1 MRIIIKKNLKNLW
14 QDWGLTKP
22 VPTCHNGSMMRNRE
36 NERESS
42 NENHYHLDIF
52 QIKSETIYIL

>member
-1 MRIIIKKNLKNLW
+1 MRSIIKKNLWLVVDK
-14 QDWGLTKP
+14 TC
-22 VPTCHNGSMMRNRE
+22 PTCHNGSMMRNRE